1 MDWHGILETSF
12 LVAFWAG
19 LGFTILSTVLSGVFH
34 HEFGSGSAFE
44 GGDVTHLGGADI
56 EHGDIPHSG
65 DATVGWTDTQFPG
78 ASPLSPTVICSFVTT
93 LGGVGYLALTKWTMG
108 AGAAVVTGAVAALA
122 IGAAVFFTLD
132 WVLRKMQ
139 ATSHV
144 TANSLLGSKVR
155 VQTSIEPPNA
165 GSVLIESAAG
175 RMTAPAR
182 GDDAA
187 AIPSG
192 AEAEIVRLDGGVYVV
207 RETRE
212 SWMERSRRKPL
223 ETK

>member
-1 MDWHGILETSF
+1 MDWHEILETSF

-19 LGFTILSTVLSGVFH
+19 LGFTVLSTVLSGVFH

-65 DATVGWTDTQFPG
+65 EATVGWTDTQFPG

-93 LGGVGYLALTKWTMG
+93 LGGVGYLALTKWSMG
-108 AGAAVVTGAVAALA
+108 GGASLVVGAVAAIV
-122 IGAAVFFTLD
+122 IGAGVFFALD
-132 WVLRKMQ
+132 FLLRKLQ

-144 TANSLLGSKVR
+144 TANSLMGMKCR
-155 VQTSIEPPNA
+155 VQTGIEPPSA
-165 GSVLIESAAG
+165 GSILVESAAG

-182 GDDAA
+182 GADAA
-187 AIPSG
+187 AIPAG
-192 AEAEIVRLDGGVYVV
+192 AEVEIVRVDGGVYVV
-207 RETRE
+207 KETRE
-212 SWMERSRRKPL
+212 SWVARAKERPL
-223 ETK
+223 VG